1 LNSQPSSEEPLLGGH
16 TVAVLGSARLM
27 RDSPEWKLAHH
38 LGNLLGLEGA
48 VVITGG
54 YAGLM
59 GAVAE
64 GARAA
69 GAETVGLPMA
79 GGSHP
84 QPDPAHVI
92 WHRSY
97 GDRLDHRASAD
108 AVVVL
113 CCVGIVEPV
122 GPAPCGRL
130 TESAC
135 YRCQGAGVV

>member
-1 LNSQPSSEEPLLGGH
+1 
-16 TVAVLGSARLM
+16 
-27 RDSPEWKLAHH
+27 
-38 LGNLLGLEGA
+38 
-48 VVITGG
+48 
-54 YAGLM
+54 M

-97 GDRLDHRASAD
+97 GDRLDHRASMD
-108 AVVVL
+108 AVVALWGGVGTLSEWTLAWASHQTEGRPRTIVL
-113 CCVGIVEPV
+113 VGLEWERVLASLEKSLIASPDDFVMVKVITGVDEVP
-122 GPAPCGRL
+122 GAIL
-130 TESAC
+130 AAI
-135 YRCQGAGVV
+135 RC